1 MKLIVVEIIRDKMH
15 TVRYEVVHDVK
26 QKYETSY
33 GKHPTY
39 LRGIDA
45 PVSAMRWLIKT
56 IIKEGYERNNT

>member
-39 LRGIDA
+39 LRGIVT
-45 PVSAMRWLIKT
+45 PVSAIKWVVKTLIK
-56 IIKEGYERNNT
+56 EEYEADKK